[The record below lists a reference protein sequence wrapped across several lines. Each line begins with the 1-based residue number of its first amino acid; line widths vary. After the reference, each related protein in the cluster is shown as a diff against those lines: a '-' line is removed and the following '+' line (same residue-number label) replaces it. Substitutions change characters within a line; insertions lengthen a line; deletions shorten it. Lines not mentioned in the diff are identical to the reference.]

1 MVLAEYMK
9 ILSKFEK
16 NKTIALLNKEKIAL
30 PGLIGRLINKNYII
44 VICGPT
50 GIGKSKIGIN
60 LAMLLDSNII
70 SADSM
75 QVYKNMNIGTDKL
88 RTEKYG
94 IKQFMIDIFEPDHKL
109 SVVEFKNECREIIDK
124 QFFKNKKVPIML
136 GGSGMYIKAVV
147 DDIDNIPGE
156 DRNIRKRLEDEIS
169 SGGLEKQ
176 YEKLKVVDPEYAGK
190 ISKNDKKRIIR
201 ALEVHEASGVPFS
214 RYQKKWKAG
223 CSVYNTILIG
233 LKMER
238 AALYK
243 RIENRV
249 DRMLKEGLVD
259 EVRDLVD
266 KGYKECHSLSQAVG
280 YKELIAYLDGR
291 AGLEESIE
299 EIKKNTRRLAK
310 KQLTWLRPDSRINWI
325 SLDSYD
331 NIFDLMV
338 EIFKI
343 IYGVSEDEKN

>member
-1 MVLAEYMK
+1 MILAEYMK
-9 ILSKFEK
+9 ILDKFEK
-16 NKTIALLNKEKIAL
+16 NKTIALLDKEGLAL
-30 PGLIGRLINKNYII
+30 PELLRRLIDKNYII

-60 LAMLLDSNII
+60 LAMLLNSNII

-88 RTEKYG
+88 KTEKYG
-94 IKQFMIDIFEPDHKL
+94 IKQFMTDIFEPDHKL

-124 QFFKNKKVPIML
+124 QFFKKKKVPIML
-136 GGSGMYIKAVV
+136 GGSGLYIKAVI
-147 DDIDNIPGE
+147 DDIDKIPGE
-156 DRNIRKRLEDEIS
+156 DENIRKMLNEEIEKQ
-169 SGGLEKQ
+169 GPEKQ
-176 YEKLKVVDPEYAGK
+176 YKKLKAVDREYADK
-190 ISKNDKKRIIR
+190 ININDKKRIIR
-201 ALEVHEASGVPFS
+201 ALEVYETSGVPFS
-214 RYQKKWKAG
+214 RYQKKWKSG
-223 CSVYNTILIG
+223 RSVYNTILIG
-233 LKMER
+233 LEMER

-243 RIENRV
+243 KIENRV

-259 EVRDLVD
+259 EVRGLVD
-266 KGYKECHSLSQAVG
+266 SGYKESYSLSQAVG

-310 KQLTWLRPDSRINWI
+310 KQLTWFRPDSRINWI

-343 IYGVSEDEKN
+343 IHEVSEDEKN